1 MTEKTSRTGV
11 RRYRSRKEAAQ
22 LVVEFKASGLTRR
35 QFCDGHRVAL
45 NTLNRYISRYSGH
58 QVAHAPEFVRV
69 EMTDPAC
76 TPSGVSVVLA
86 CGRRVDLARGFDAS
100 TLRAAVSV
108 LERL

>member
-1 MTEKTSRTGV
+1 MTERTSRTGV

-22 LVVEFKASGLTRR
+22 LAVEFKASGLTRR
-35 QFCDGHRVAL
+35 EFCDRHQVAL
-45 NTLNRYISRYSGH
+45 NTLNRYISRYSDH
-58 QVAHAPEFVRV
+58 QAAQAPEFVRV
-69 EMTDPAC
+69 EVTDPAC

-86 CGRRVDLARGFDAS
+86 GGRRVELDRGFDAS